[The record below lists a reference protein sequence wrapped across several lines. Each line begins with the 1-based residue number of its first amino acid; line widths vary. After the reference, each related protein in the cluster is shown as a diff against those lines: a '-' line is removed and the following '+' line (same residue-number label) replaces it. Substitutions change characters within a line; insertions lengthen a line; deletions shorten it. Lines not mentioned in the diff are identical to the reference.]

1 MTADEV
7 NDKLKSLRFNPVKN
21 GWTHKDTHGDETY
34 GLNFTKVQQLAREI
48 TNDPCLADELYA
60 SSNHDLKVL
69 ATFIDDPKSYTRDE
83 LEKRSAQLYPSP
95 FSEKFCQNVLARTE
109 HAVQFIDKW
118 SRSQEPAMK
127 IYAYDTLAEVA
138 KNKNNLSPDFFG
150 QYLELISSD
159 LDNESEPVKVAMC
172 KAFNAIGHR
181 DEKLLLKCAHV
192 TGHGETKSETLKTLQ
207 RSKSLDVLI
216 HQ

>member
-1 MTADEV
+1 MTVDEV
-7 NDKLKSLRFNPVKN
+7 NDKLKSLKFNPVKN

-34 GLNFTKVQQLAREI
+34 GLNFTRVQQVAKEI
-48 TNDPCLADELYA
+48 ASDPFLADELYA

-95 FSEKFCQNVLARTE
+95 FSEKFCQNVLAKTE
-109 HAVQFIDKW
+109 FAVQFIDKW
-118 SRSQEPAMK
+118 SHSTEASMK
-127 IYAYDTLAEVA
+127 IYAYETLAEIA

-150 QYLELISSD
+150 QYLEMIAED
-159 LDNESEPVKVAMC
+159 MDKEPQQVQLAMC
-172 KAFNAIGHR
+172 KALSAIGHR
-181 DEKLLLKCAHV
+181 DEKLLRKCAHV
-192 TGHGETKSETLKTLQ
+192 TGKIDLAAENLKNHQLNN
-207 RSKSLDVLI
+207 SLERLM